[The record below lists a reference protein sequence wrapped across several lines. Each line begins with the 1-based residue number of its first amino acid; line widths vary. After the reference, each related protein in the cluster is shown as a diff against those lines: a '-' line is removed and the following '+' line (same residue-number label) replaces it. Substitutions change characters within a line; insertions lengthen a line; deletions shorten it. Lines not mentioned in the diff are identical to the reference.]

1 MNTGNGNKTQVAVK
15 LADLPD
21 IDDTRESKV
30 PSANGGSGSGDML
43 ERMDSA
49 QRFQDFLNITSQSK
63 NFTKPS
69 RKPSFSFATG
79 CLLISSATGP
89 N

>member
-1 MNTGNGNKTQVAVK
+1 MTTEIGNTTQVPVGITGP
-15 LADLPD
+15 PD
-21 IDDTRESKV
+21 PDDTRELKA

-69 RKPSFSFATG
+69 RRPSFSFATG
-79 CLLISSATGP
+79 
-89 N
+89 